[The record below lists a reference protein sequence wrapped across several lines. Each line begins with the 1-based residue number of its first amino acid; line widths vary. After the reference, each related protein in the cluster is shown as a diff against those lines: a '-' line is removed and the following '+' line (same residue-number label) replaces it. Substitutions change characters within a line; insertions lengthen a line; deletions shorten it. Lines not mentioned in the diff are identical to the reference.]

1 MLCNLLK
8 QILDR
13 FLYLSISTSVQQDN
27 TRTFHQG
34 WEGGRGHAR
43 GVLGTAP
50 GYWEALKVS
59 AVVAD
64 PAGVS
69 LCPQPLT
76 FWYSSVSSVFGF
88 LGQIE
93 FDGVYSEQNW
103 HTNLWIWK
111 RCFKIAFEVIAEHQY
126 FTLKGNWSIFC
137 LCSEKARTSFSFTWL
152 L

>member
-1 MLCNLLK
+1 MLCNLLNRFWTGFFIFPFL
-8 QILDR
+8 QVYNRTILEP
-13 FLYLSISTSVQQDN
+13 STRNVRKAQA
-27 TRTFHQG
+27 TYG
-34 WEGGRGHAR
+34 VCWELLLAIGRLWRCQPLLLILRGSASAR
-43 GVLGTAP
+43 
-50 GYWEALKVS
+50 S
-59 AVVAD
+59 
-64 PAGVS
+64 
-69 LCPQPLT
+69 PLT

-88 LGQIE
+88 LGQIV